1 LTGFHW
7 VKFLIGF
14 YLDPAR
20 PQARVDRVL
29 GRPVGP
35 GFKTMIAGALSFLCG
50 WHVSAH
56 HVKGG
61 SLLQILSL
69 KVTNNY

>member
-35 GFKTMIAGALSFLCG
+35 GFKTMIAGALSFPCG
-50 WHVSAH
+50 
-56 HVKGG
+56 
-61 SLLQILSL
+61 
-69 KVTNNY
+69 